1 MRIVFAAGRAVR
13 IMDCAAVLPPIV
25 FFLRVWYNVGMKKK
39 ATVFIILII
48 IFTCAV
54 CACART
60 QETPVAAEL
69 SYWMDMIK
77 DEALIT
83 EMAIPG
89 AHDAGTKGMVSI
101 RETQNKDF
109 AGMLAD
115 GARYFD
121 VRLRLKGDGDIIF
134 YHTYDAQLS
143 YEEYLEDIEEF
154 LTKHPTEFLILDYQ
168 HRDPAESAFDAILF
182 DMLEEALGKERILC
196 APEGMSDIEFV
207 NSLTLGQ
214 ARGKVLVTLGA
225 DELPEGYDFVMKRD
239 TNEEGREGSVLHSPY
254 VSDYNKKAD
263 SQEYIEKY
271 LDEYIDMYSQFDGGI
286 CVLQCQ
292 LTQMILENTEA
303 KHDENMSPWI
313 RALKTDKERLGAVNV
328 IMRDYLNS
336 KKCADIVALNAA
348 KGLVKEQRSEE
359 FSALEEKFAAY
370 D

>member
-1 MRIVFAAGRAVR
+1 M
-13 IMDCAAVLPPIV
+13 
-25 FFLRVWYNVGMKKK
+25 
-39 ATVFIILII
+39 
-48 IFTCAV
+48 
-54 CACART
+54 
-60 QETPVAAEL
+60 
-69 SYWMDMIK
+69 
-77 DEALIT
+77 
-83 EMAIPG
+83 
-89 AHDAGTKGMVSI
+89 
-101 RETQNKDF
+101 
-109 AGMLAD
+109 
-115 GARYFD
+115 
-121 VRLRLKGDGDIIF
+121 
-134 YHTYDAQLS
+134 
-143 YEEYLEDIEEF
+143 EDIEEF

-263 SQEYIEKY
+263 SQEYIEKH